1 MTMFLRQS
9 WSITGRHLRAM
20 ARQPAFVFI
29 TLTQPIIWLLL
40 FGALFKKI
48 VDIPGFRGGSYIDF
62 LTPGVVIMTALFS
75 AGWSGMSFIDDMD
88 AGVMDRFLVAP
99 VQRGAMIA
107 GSLAYQAIATVIQS
121 GVIIGLGALAGAS
134 FPGGAG
140 GIAAL
145 IASAVLIAVAFAALS
160 NGFSLVTRQRESLI
174 AAASALVLPLTFLST
189 AFMQKNLTT
198 KWIQRVARFN
208 PVDWAIKAGRGAV
221 GSQVHW
227 ATVSSYGGFL
237 LITVLVCSVLAT
249 RGFRAYQHS
258 I

>member
-1 MTMFLRQS
+1 MTTFLRQS
-9 WSITGRHLRAM
+9 CSMTGRYLRSM
-20 ARQPAFVFI
+20 SRQPAFVFI
-29 TLTQPIIWLLL
+29 TLAQPIIWLLL

-48 VDIPGFRGGSYIDF
+48 VDIPGFGGGSYIDF

-75 AGWSGMSFIDDMD
+75 AGWSGMGFIEDMD
-88 AGVMDRFLVAP
+88 AGIMDRFLVAP

-121 GVIIGLGALAGAS
+121 GVIIGLGAIAGAG

-140 GIAAL
+140 GIATL

-160 NGFSLVTRQRESLI
+160 NGFSLVARRRESLI

-189 AFMQKNLTT
+189 AFMQKNLTA
-198 KWIQRVARFN
+198 KWIQHVARFN
-208 PVDWAIKAGRGAV
+208 PVDWAINAGRDAV
-221 GSQVHW
+221 GHNVHW
-227 ATVSSYGGFL
+227 RTVGSYSGFL
-237 LITVLVCSVLAT
+237 VIAVAVCAALAT
-249 RGFRAYQHS
+249 RAFRAYQRS